1 MRSRNPALRP
11 PPRFNFTP
19 LIDMVFTM
27 LIFFMLTLQ
36 IEREMAAKVNLPK
49 ADQASEIEKLPPKS
63 LLVFVTP
70 DGSLVVNGRSRS
82 VGDFE
87 ADILAYSSDD
97 LPSELVLR
105 GDGAVPYEVIQ
116 AVMRA
121 ASNVGISKVDIAA
134 SRESEDL
141 R

>member
-1 MRSRNPALRP
+1 
-11 PPRFNFTP
+11 
-19 LIDMVFTM
+19 VFTM

-36 IEREMAAKVNLPK
+36 IEREVAAKVNLPK
-49 ADQASEIEKLPPKS
+49 ADQAAEIEKLPPKS

-70 DGSLVVNGRSRS
+70 DGSLVVNGRSQS
-82 VGDFE
+82 VAEFE
-87 ADILAYSSDD
+87 ADIYAYSTEN

-105 GDGAVPYEVIQ
+105 GDGSVPYETIQ